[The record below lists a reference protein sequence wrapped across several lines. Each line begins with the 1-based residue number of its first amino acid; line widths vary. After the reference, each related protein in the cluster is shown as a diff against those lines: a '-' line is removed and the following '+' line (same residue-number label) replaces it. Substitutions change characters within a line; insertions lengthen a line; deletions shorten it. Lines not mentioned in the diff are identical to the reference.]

1 MVRTNVIKVDKMQKP
16 SLRSVIFSACFVAL
30 LQGCG
35 GGSGGAASSA
45 ASTSVS
51 GVAAVGAPI
60 SSGSIK
66 LIGANGATATATVS
80 EAGAYTIDTN
90 GLTRPILV
98 RVDGVAGG
106 ETAVHYSVIT
116 EAGGTI
122 NANPVTTAIVTLAMG
137 DDPGTVFEAANTT
150 KIALLTDTA
159 VGNASAVLYTTLNA
173 SRAAAGMSTSSDVNF
188 LNATFVANK
197 SGLDRVLDL
206 VKLRIEPGNT
216 ISIVNKTNDAVVTV
230 TQPTSVGGTPA
241 ASGSIGVIQSIDTSG
256 IDTLGQSFQTQLANV
271 ATSFGQNTTAVQ
283 ALFDAN
289 FKHGGQ
295 DTTGIIPYIGSESGL
310 NGATILPSK
319 IRNCTGSSGSFVC
332 DAIFTIKYSDNSLES
347 IGFPVKQ
354 QNDNTWKFYG
364 NQAPTDASVNPVTWR
379 TKNGTSAPTTV
390 AGFNVSVQPLN
401 NAYTANGTAIS
412 SAKVYFGSTVSGTAV
427 ATIYAPQSGTSCSGT
442 NYMVINT
449 NSNCGNFIS
458 LTDAQINTLRGEARP
473 QVTIEFLDSSNAQ
486 VATYSTYLEA
496 VPLKPSEVT
505 DDRFA
510 TFTDASWSAFDAS
523 VSASDSATFTL
534 AVSKSASVALED
546 LVGVYPATGNL
557 DAIPFDTVRANTSFS
572 VKRTANRVGLI
583 AVTKDSA
590 GRVFWY
596 QRNR

>member
-1 MVRTNVIKVDKMQKP
+1 LFFGWAHAINHLNVVKEDKMHKP
-16 SLRSVIFSACFVAL
+16 SLRSVIFSACLVAL

-35 GGSGGAASSA
+35 GGSGGSASSS

-60 SSGSIK
+60 SAGTIK
-66 LIGANGATATATVS
+66 LIGANGATANATVS
-80 EAGAYTIDTN
+80 EAGAYSIDTN

-116 EAGGTI
+116 ESGGTI

-150 KIALLTDTA
+150 KIALLTDRA

-230 TQPTSVGGTPA
+230 AQPTSVGGTPA

-256 IDTLGQSFQTQLANV
+256 IDTLGQAFQTQLANV

-295 DTTGIIPYIGSESGL
+295 DTTGIIPYIGSETGL

-364 NQAPTDASVNPVTWR
+364 NQAPTDASVNSVTWR

-412 SAKVYFGSTVSGTAV
+412 SAKV
-427 ATIYAPQSGTSCSGT
+427 
-442 NYMVINT
+442 
-449 NSNCGNFIS
+449 
-458 LTDAQINTLRGEARP
+458 
-473 QVTIEFLDSSNAQ
+473 
-486 VATYSTYLEA
+486 
-496 VPLKPSEVT
+496 
-505 DDRFA
+505 
-510 TFTDASWSAFDAS
+510 
-523 VSASDSATFTL
+523 
-534 AVSKSASVALED
+534 
-546 LVGVYPATGNL
+546 
-557 DAIPFDTVRANTSFS
+557 
-572 VKRTANRVGLI
+572 
-583 AVTKDSA
+583 
-590 GRVFWY
+590 
-596 QRNR
+596 

>member
-1 MVRTNVIKVDKMQKP
+1 MSNPSIK
-16 SLRSVIFSACFVAL
+16 SIIFIACIAAL

-35 GGSGGAASSA
+35 GGGGSASSV

-60 SSGSIK
+60 SSGTIK
-66 LIGANGATATATVS
+66 LIGANGATASAAIAES
-80 EAGAYTIDTN
+80 GGYTIDTN

-106 ETAVHYSVIT
+106 ETAVQYSVIT
-116 EAGGTI
+116 QNGGTI

-137 DDPGTVFEAANTT
+137 DDPGTVFETANTS
-150 KIALLTDTA
+150 KIALLTDSA
-159 VGNASAVLYTTLNA
+159 VGNASATLYTTLNA
-173 SRAAAGMSTSSDVNF
+173 SRAAAGMSTSTDVNF
-188 LNATFVANK
+188 LDSTFVANK

-230 TQPTSVGGTPA
+230 AQPTSAGGTPSA
-241 ASGSIGVIQSIDTSG
+241 TGNIGVIQSIDTSS
-256 IDTLGQSFQTQLANV
+256 IDTLGQSFQTQLSNV
-271 ATSFGQNTTAVQ
+271 ATSFAQNTTAAQ

-295 DTTGIIPYIGSESGL
+295 DAAGIISYIGSETGL

-319 IRNCTGSSGSFVC
+319 IRNCTGTSGSYVC
-332 DAIFTIKYSDNSLES
+332 DAVFTLKYSDNSLES

-354 QNDNTWKFYG
+354 QNGNTWKFYG
-364 NQAPTDASVNPVTWR
+364 NQSPTDASVNPVTWR
-379 TKNGTSAPTTV
+379 TKNGSSAPTTV
-390 AGFNVSVQPLN
+390 AGFNVSVLPVN
-401 NAYTANGTAIS
+401 NAYTANGTAIAS
-412 SAKVYFGSTVSGTAV
+412 TKIYFGSSVSGTAV
-427 ATIYAPQSGTSCSGT
+427 STLYAPSNSVCNGTT
-442 NYMVINT
+442 YMVIGAN
-449 NSNCGNFIS
+449 NCGNFIG
-458 LTDAQINTLRGEARP
+458 LTDAQINSLRAEARP
-473 QVTIEFLDSSNAQ
+473 QITLEFLDSSNAQ
-486 VATYSTYLEA
+486 VATYTTYLET

-510 TFTDASWSAFDAS
+510 TFSDTSWSAFDAS
-523 VSASDSATFTL
+523 AAASDSATFTL
-534 AVSKSASVALED
+534 AVTKPASVALED
-546 LVGVYPATGNL
+546 IVGVYPSTGNL
-557 DAIPFDTVRANTSFS
+557 DAIPFDSIRSNTSFS